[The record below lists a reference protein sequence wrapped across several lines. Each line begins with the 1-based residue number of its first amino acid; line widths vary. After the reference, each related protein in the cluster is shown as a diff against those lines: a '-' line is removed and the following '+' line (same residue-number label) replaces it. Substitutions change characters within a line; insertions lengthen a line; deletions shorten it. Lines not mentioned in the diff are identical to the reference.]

1 VAGRKHRRSRRGHRC
16 TPHGSGARAAGETK
30 KEFAER
36 ERLRKEFF
44 SELLPFSNRET
55 PLFSNISPQKGSS
68 ISTSAGP
75 GFSYAYGVTQH
86 RSRVR
91 LWLNPGDT
99 QAENDAALDVL
110 REHEHELEAKI
121 DAPVDW
127 IQDDYQRRLVAATID
142 GGYRDS
148 SQWDRVH
155 RKLTEIMIAFESV
168 FDSHLDE
175 ARRAAKQKATE
186 ERDVEADGQVASVN

>member
-44 SELLPFSNRET
+44 SELLPVSNRET

-86 RSRVR
+86 QSRVR

-142 GGYRDS
+142 GDIG
-148 SQWDRVH
+148 
-155 RKLTEIMIAFESV
+155 TP
-168 FDSHLDE
+168 
-175 ARRAAKQKATE
+175 
-186 ERDVEADGQVASVN
+186 ASGIGSIGN